1 MIKSVIWTK
10 VNLRGGFN
18 LLDIIKI
25 FAECIGHADDVGIDV
40 NLFVGS
46 NVPVIDNY
54 YFDSCM
60 DSLCSIK
67 DDSRFRLLYD
77 KLSGREDVITTDKF
91 VLFRYT
97 DSVTDSIRLI
107 NMDDMFSIEY
117 ETYTRKFRY
126 MLNLAL

>member
-1 MIKSVIWTK
+1 M
-10 VNLRGGFN
+10 
-18 LLDIIKI
+18 LDIIKI
-25 FAECIGHADDVGIDV
+25 FAECIGRADDVGIDV